1 MLAHVAGLQIFSLSG
16 ESSDDFLR
24 QLVVEMRS
32 TRDLAA
38 PWNLK
43 LKRSVLSRLL
53 PSLATDRDVDMDYHV
68 RHHALPRPGGEREL
82 GQLVSRLHS
91 HRLNRRRPLWECHV
105 IEGLENHRFAI
116 STKIHHDLADGVTT
130 RTEERRVGKE
140 CVRTGRYR

>member
-1 MLAHVAGLQIFSLSG
+1 
-16 ESSDDFLR
+16 
-24 QLVVEMRS
+24 MRS

-38 PWNLK
+38 PWKLK
-43 LKRSVLSRLL
+43 LKRSGLSRLL

-116 STKIHHDLADGVTT
+116 YTKIHHALADGVTT
-130 RTEERRVGKE
+130 MSLQIGRASCRERV
-140 CVRTGRYR
+140 CQYV